1 MILHINGEPR
11 DFADGLSLAMLVE
24 QLGMKSDRM
33 AVELNLEIA
42 PRATWAATQLKDGD
56 KLEIVHFVGGGN
68 ADSEKAAVIKPGALS
83 REAWTCQ
90 SCQMPASGKFCSE
103 CGEKKPSRHDL
114 SVGHLLSHAGEVVFH
129 WDYKIFRSLRV
140 LLTQPGRLSA
150 EYVDGRRKRYVHPFQ
165 MFFLANLLYF
175 LLFPW
180 IGWSGLK
187 TPLMVYEN
195 MFDYSARAT
204 HMAQQRAAAQGVT
217 HTEFQHRFDHVVD
230 VQSRSLVVV
239 MVPFFALLLVALE
252 WRKRRFFGEHM
263 VFAFHFYALWLI
275 VFATAIP
282 AFFARLFWIGKHY
295 GLPVTERAVD
305 EWMSISSAVL
315 LAAYIFFALRRFY
328 GDGVVAALIKAVIL
342 SLLSY
347 EIMQLYRVILFL
359 TAVHTA

>member
-1 MILHINGEPR
+1 MTLHINGEPR
-11 DFADGLSLAMLVE
+11 DCADGLSLAMLVE
-24 QLGMKSDRM
+24 QLGVKSDRV

-68 ADSEKAAVIKPGALS
+68 ADSEKAAVIEPDALS

-90 SCQMPASGKFCSE
+90 SCRMLASKKFCSE

-114 SVGHLLSHAGEVVFH
+114 SIGHLLSHAGEVVFH
-129 WDYKIFRSLRV
+129 WDSKIFRSLRV

-150 EYVDGRRKRYVHPFQ
+150 EYVAGRRKRYVHPFQ
-165 MFFLANLLYF
+165 MFFIANLLYF

-195 MFDYSARAT
+195 MFDYSTRAT
-204 HMAQQRAAAQGVT
+204 RIAAQRATAQGLT
-217 HTEFQHRFDHVVD
+217 HSEFQHRFDHVVD

-239 MVPFFALLLVALE
+239 MVPFFALLLAVLE
-252 WRKRRFFGEHM
+252 WRKLRFFGEHM

-275 VFATAIP
+275 VFAIVIP
-282 AFFARLFWIGKHY
+282 TLLARVLGISRYY
-295 GLPVTERAVD
+295 GFPVTDRIVD
-305 EWMSISSAVL
+305 GWMSIGSAVL
-315 LAAYIFFALRRFY
+315 LASYLFIALRRFY

-342 SLLSY
+342 TVLSY
-347 EIMQLYRVILFL
+347 EIVQLYRIILFL